1 VTVSSYMYI
10 YFILLTNL
18 NVTLT
23 FDLQTVLKFSQN
35 ENSEIEIFNIMN
47 NTYWKVRKNTIAKPN
62 SICVSL
68 FRCINVN
75 ILIKLRGTGSKN

>member
-1 VTVSSYMYI
+1 MYI

-47 NTYWKVRKNTIAKPN
+47 NTY
-62 SICVSL
+62 
-68 FRCINVN
+68 
-75 ILIKLRGTGSKN
+75 